1 MALGIGISLYFNYW
15 LLTDINKANLPI
27 HERSGYLE
35 EWSAGQGIKEVADY
49 IEKQYLTNH
58 KKIVVGTEGYFGT
71 LPDGLQIYL
80 NKYSEIIVIGIGLT
94 FDKVPTPLLESKQA
108 GNPTFLVANSS
119 RYNLSN
125 AEKQGL
131 TLVASY
137 PKAIQPNGVQESLL
151 FFEVGNAAIQPA
163 KKAKL

>member
-1 MALGIGISLYFNYW
+1 
-15 LLTDINKANLPI
+15 
-27 HERSGYLE
+27 
-35 EWSAGQGIKEVADY
+35 
-49 IEKQYLTNH
+49 
-58 KKIVVGTEGYFGT
+58 VGTEGYFGT

-80 NKYSEIIVIGIGLT
+80 NKYSDIIVIGIGLT